1 MRNLWKF
8 LSETICD
15 MEEIFKDIKGYE
27 GIYQISNLGRVKSL
41 IMWDG
46 HTYKSRK
53 KPVFMNPTDN
63 GHGYMVVPL
72 RKNTKRKN
80 HYIHRLVAEHFLE
93 KKKGKDVVN
102 HIDFNKSNNTVS
114 NLEWCTQ
121 KENTNH
127 SSVNM
132 RHPRNICTSKTG
144 HKYIY
149 KKKHGYEVDIVKL
162 HVGSFN
168 TIDEAIFARNEAL
181 KSIGRTS
188 LWH

>member
-1 MRNLWKF
+1 
-8 LSETICD
+8 

-72 RKNTKRKN
+72 RKNTKREN

-121 KENTNH
+121 KENIHH
-127 SSVNM
+127 SSENM
-132 RHPRNICTSKTG
+132 RHPRDICTSKTG
-144 HKYIY
+144 EKYIY
-149 KKKHGYEVDIVKL
+149 KRKYGYAVSICRKYI
-162 HVGSFN
+162 GTYK
-168 TIDEAIFARNEAL
+168 TISDAVEKRNRAL
-181 KSIGRTS
+181 EEFKRNY
-188 LWH
+188 L